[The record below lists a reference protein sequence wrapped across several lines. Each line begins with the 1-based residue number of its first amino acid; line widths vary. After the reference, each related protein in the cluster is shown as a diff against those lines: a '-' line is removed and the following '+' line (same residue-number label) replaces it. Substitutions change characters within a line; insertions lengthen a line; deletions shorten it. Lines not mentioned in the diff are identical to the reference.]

1 MGKCAVCGHY
11 PNRDLKR
18 SIHGW
23 PQDEDIKKEW
33 LNHLGMKAAE
43 MTVTPESRICS
54 DHFDEGAFLL
64 KKYLRDDAVPKRY
77 EKIVLET
84 STQREEFLSRSP
96 SSTLTAASPK
106 SSCSTVTVS
115 EESVFHS
122 SFNVSLESQPSTSS
136 ARIAPE
142 VAFSSSSENLPLNPP
157 SKKRAKRRLMDR
169 VTNLGSLLTHLQ
181 DNKYL
186 SDRAQEILKEI
197 VPTHAK
203 TLFNRMLK
211 GSSRQK

>member
-1 MGKCAVCGHY
+1 MGKCAACGHY
-11 PNRDLKR
+11 PNRDLNR

-43 MTVTPESRICS
+43 MTVTPRSRICS

-64 KKYLRDDAVPKRY
+64 KKYGEEQRKYLRDDAVPKRY
-77 EKIVLET
+77 EKMVLET
-84 STQREEFLSRSP
+84 STQRKEFLSRSP
-96 SSTLTAASPK
+96 SSTLTATSPK

-122 SFNVSLESQPSTSS
+122 SFNVLLESQPSTSS

-142 VAFSSSSENLPLNPP
+142 VAFSSSSENPPLNPS
-157 SKKRAKRRLMDR
+157 SKK
-169 VTNLGSLLTHLQ
+169 S
-181 DNKYL
+181 
-186 SDRAQEILKEI
+186 
-197 VPTHAK
+197 
-203 TLFNRMLK
+203 
-211 GSSRQK
+211 